1 MPPCLPIP
9 VGFHFSHPPPLQSD
23 GQHLRLMMMIMMMTL
38 TMVVVVIIIIHIF
51 VIMKPLLQ
59 VLVIPSYA
67 NSERACLAQS

>member
-1 MPPCLPIP
+1 MPPWLPVP

-23 GQHLRLMMMIMMMTL
+23 GQHLRLMMMTL
-38 TMVVVVIIIIHIF
+38 TKVVVVIIIHIF